1 MLELPAISKLID
13 YVAAGVGGIAGP
25 LLAPWAARRRAKA
38 AVIEAQGQADAQR
51 ILAASEA
58 QQMHTISQAQLEAHA
73 LFDAPTHPDAVG
85 TGEVDPVGQAWQFQ
99 QDKRIRN
106 IQAVAEAAAA
116 ELGDETVSSDDPDP
130 DLDWAARFFS
140 NVQDVSSAEMQQLWA
155 RVLAGE
161 VRQAGSTSV
170 RTLEILRNLDR
181 RIATVFRKLCA
192 LSTSLVVP
200 AGGFELSDDI
210 VGLGFD
216 ARHQQLLID
225 QRVIVTQGNA
235 GDNALQ
241 SYGLAFGT
249 LNVLNEYGLVISDYN
264 SWSDYRSA
272 VVGPDGAITGL
283 FRIDHARRRWVLI
296 RNSVDTTQEEFRQ
309 FGVALSRA
317 GRELASVVDIEPDE
331 KYFADLRS
339 HFQSQGLRL
348 VEVAD

>member
-25 LLAPWAARRRAKA
+25 LLAPWAARRRARA

-51 ILAASEA
+51 ILATSEA
-58 QQMHTISQAQLEAHA
+58 QQMQAISQAQLEARQ
-73 LFDAPTHPDAVG
+73 LFNAPRHPDAVG
-85 TGEVDPVGQAWQFQ
+85 TGQVDPVGQAWQFQ

-140 NVQDVSSAEMQQLWA
+140 GVQDVSSAEMQQLWA

-161 VRQAGSTSV
+161 VLKAGSTSI

-181 RIATVFRKLCA
+181 RIATVFQQLCA

-200 AGGFELSDDI
+200 AAGVRLPDEV

-216 ARHQQLLID
+216 ARHQRLVID
-225 QRVIVTQGNA
+225 QRVIVTR
-235 GDNALQ
+235 GDAANNALK
-241 SYGLAFGT
+241 SYGLDFGT
-249 LNVLNEYGLVISDYN
+249 LNVLNEYGLIISDYN
-264 SWSDYRSA
+264 SWRDYRL
-272 VVGPDGAITGL
+272 VVFAPNAAITGPV
-283 FRIDHARRRWVLI
+283 RIDHARRRWVLI
-296 RNSVDTTQEEFRQ
+296 QDSGDTTQGELRQ
-309 FGVALSRA
+309 SGVALTSA
-317 GRELASVVDIEPDE
+317 GRELASVVDFEPDQNYLAE
-331 KYFADLRS
+331 LRG
-339 HFQSQGLRL
+339 HLQSQGLRL
-348 VEVAD
+348 VQVAT